1 MAWETAL
8 DRLLVQQVHLAE
20 KGEQK
25 PAEVRQQ
32 ILDLHAIAPDREETA
47 FAQGYA
53 RALLGVDMPEPN
65 PTQGARR
72 WYTYGRLRGHDR
84 RGERNWVAD
93 MLHDPAAIMD
103 LLQEPRIAAQC
114 LPLVMRTLF
123 WCGDVGLAVKA
134 IEYLAHAGGD
144 TETEVLTDAALT
156 DLLTRLER
164 RIEREGEESTTSIL
178 QRCIRMPHFER
189 LPSDVRARYHKALGE
204 SLLVASDFDDALDH
218 LRDAQRCVGEHFRIG
233 SSIAVFGALAEMRV
247 HSVFEIEPRAER
259 TTRSAGLSWLEPVLA
274 QPDRVVPEALF
285 VRGILHYETADYPS
299 ASKCFEATV
308 KGLRRTSDRDAH
320 LLDRARFFLA
330 ASLLAAK
337 DRHEASRALHLME
350 QALDTVRPDL
360 ESFYPVHESLK
371 ELDRKVA
378 LKFLD
383 SVDVGRGTAP
393 DQLLFVALE
402 YMSLGEATPA
412 AAAAERVL
420 QIAVNLDHRI
430 EALRVLLTARNTQG
444 ERLRARRIW
453 DEMRDL
459 LMQRGKFLELEA
471 LLKNESF
478 VGQALDHI
486 EIKCELAALYEEMEG
501 KEYEKANLQTAIA
514 RSLRARKDVE
524 SLQEAYGILK
534 EVEIRFPELVRQDLA
549 ALEKLLEL
557 EDAPPTDQ
565 AGGKL
570 LGDAA
575 RKALGHAPRVLVVG
589 GNERQRRHHPR
600 FVELAAEWGFDGE
613 WLMANYT
620 SPQKIVN
627 QIGDRLRQNNLD
639 LVVLLH
645 WNRHETTEPAL
656 ELARK
661 AGVLARTV
669 HYAGFTSLHVAL
681 GDLLGKLAERGK
693 PVAAGGN
700 KDKPGR

>member
-1 MAWETAL
+1 MAWESAL
-8 DRLLVQQVHLAE
+8 DRLLIHQIHLAE

-25 PAEVRQQ
+25 PHEVRQQ
-32 ILDLHAIAPDREETA
+32 ILDLHVIAPDREETA
-47 FAQGYA
+47 FAMGYA
-53 RALLGVDMPEPN
+53 RALLGVELPEPK
-65 PTQGARR
+65 PTQGAQR

-93 MLHDPAAIMD
+93 MLNDPGAIIN
-103 LLQEPRIAAQC
+103 LLQEQRIAAQC

-134 IEYLAHAGGD
+134 IEYLGQSSGD
-144 TETEVLTDAALT
+144 TDTEVLTDAALT

-164 RIEREGEESTTSIL
+164 RVPREGEESTSAML
-178 QRCIRMPHFER
+178 QRCIAMPSFER
-189 LPSDVRARYHKALGE
+189 LPHDVRARYHRALGE
-204 SLLVASDFDDALDH
+204 QFLVASEFDEALGH
-218 LRDAQRCVGEHFRIG
+218 ARDAKRCVVDNARLS
-233 SSIAVFGALAEMRV
+233 SSIAVLGALAEMRV
-247 HSVFEIEPRAER
+247 HGVTELEPRPDR
-259 TTRSAGLSWLEPVLA
+259 VTRSAGLSWLEPALTD
-274 QPDRVVPEALF
+274 PERIVPEALHT
-285 VRGILHYETADYPS
+285 RGILHYETGDYS
-299 ASKCFEATV
+299 AAAGCFEAAV
-308 KGLRRTSDRDAH
+308 KGLRRTSERDAG
-320 LLDRARFFLA
+320 LLDRTRFFLA

-337 DRHEASRALHLME
+337 DKHEASRALHLME
-350 QALDTVRPDL
+350 QSLDTVRPDL
-360 ESFYPVHESLK
+360 ESFYPVHEALK
-371 ELDRKVA
+371 ELDRKIA

-383 SVDVGRGTAP
+383 AVDVGRGTAP
-393 DQLLFVALE
+393 EQLLFVALE
-402 YMSLGEATPA
+402 YISLGEAEPA

-459 LMQRGKFLELEA
+459 LLQRGKFQELEV

-501 KEYEKANLQTAIA
+501 KEYEKASLQTAIA

-524 SLQEAYGILK
+524 SLQEAYGIMK
-534 EVEIRFPELVRQDLA
+534 EVEISYPDLVRQDLA
-549 ALEKLLEL
+549 ALEKLLDL
-557 EDAPPTDQ
+557 EEAPITDP
-565 AGGKL
+565 ASGKA
-570 LGDAA
+570 LGERAK
-575 RKALGHAPRVLVVG
+575 KALGHVPHVLVVG

-600 FVELAAEWGFDGE
+600 FVELAKEWGFEGE

-627 QIGDRLRQNNLD
+627 QIADRMKLRAVD

-661 AGVLARTV
+661 AGVTARTV
-669 HYAGFTSLHVAL
+669 HYAGFTSLYVAL
-681 GDLLGKLAERGK
+681 GDMLGKVAERGK
-693 PVAAGGN
+693 VAAGV
-700 KDKPGR
+700 K